1 MEIIGVDTG
10 GTFTDFIYKQN
21 GEWGVFKLLS
31 TPSNPAES
39 VLEGLRKLTGTTEFQ
54 VVHGSTVATNALLE
68 RKGAVTALV
77 TNQGFEDIVAI
88 GRQNR
93 RELYNPGYRKPTPMV
108 PQSLCFGVDCRI
120 TSSGDR
126 ERPFDE
132 ASAARVAEQLEQ
144 AQVESVAICFLFSY
158 LDPGDE
164 IRMGELIRELNI
176 PVSLSHKVLAEFRE
190 YERTSTTLINA
201 YVSPI
206 MGRYIRHIQ
215 KALKA
220 KAFRIMQSNGGT
232 ISAAAA
238 MTESV
243 KTILSGPAGG
253 AVGAFETGRMANRN
267 KLISF
272 DMGGTS
278 TDVALLDNALPLTS
292 ESTIAGFPV
301 KVPMID
307 IHTVGAGGGSM
318 LAINPQGAFQVG
330 PESAGAT
337 PGPICYGTGERITV
351 TDANLFLGRLVPDH
365 FLGGTM
371 ALDFDR
377 LKTVFEATAEQTGL
391 TPMALAQ
398 GVISVAN
405 AVMEKA
411 IRVISVERG
420 VDPSGFTLFS
430 FGGAGGLHAVDLARQ
445 MNIPTVMVP
454 KNPGTLSAMG
464 MLMADV
470 IKDYSL
476 TVMLAQEAGLFPRL
490 DQCFAPL
497 IKTGLAALA
506 AEGFDPDSVIIEP
519 FLDMRYKGQSFEL
532 MVPFDLDY
540 EERFHRLHEKSYG
553 YAGRNKAVEIV
564 NIRLRA
570 RGISEKPVF
579 EPEPFQG
586 KTPDPSAFVGQQQV
600 IFDSIPHGANLIL
613 RSRLRNG
620 NRIPGPAIV
629 LEYSA
634 TLVIPPGALAQVDNF
649 GNLIITCNSNSKN
662 EVAP

>member
-21 GEWGVFKLLS
+21 GQWGVFKLLS

-39 VLEGLRKLTGTTEFQ
+39 VLKGLKTLTGATEFQ

-93 RELYNPGYRKPTPMV
+93 SELYNPGYRKPTPMV
-108 PQSLCFGVDCRI
+108 PSSLCFGVDCRI

-132 ASAARVAEQLEQ
+132 NSAALVVKQLEQ
-144 AQVESVAICFLFSY
+144 AQVESVAVCFLFSY

-164 IRMGELIRELNI
+164 IRMAQLIRELNI
-176 PVSLSHKVLAEFRE
+176 PVSLSHKILGEFRE

-201 YVSPI
+201 YVSPV
-206 MGRYIRHIQ
+206 MRRYIRHIQ
-215 KALKA
+215 KALKT

-232 ISAAAA
+232 ISAAAS

-243 KTILSGPAGG
+243 HTILSGPAGG
-253 AVGAFETGRMANRN
+253 AVGAFETGRMAQRD

-278 TDVALLDNALPLTS
+278 TDVALLDGALPLTS
-292 ESTIAGFPV
+292 ESFIAGFPV

-307 IHTVGAGGGSM
+307 IHTVGAGGGS
-318 LAINPQGAFQVG
+318 LLSINPQGAFKVG
-330 PESAGAT
+330 PESAGAY
-337 PGPICYGTGERITV
+337 PGPICYGRGDQITV

-371 ALDFDR
+371 PLDSDR
-377 LKTVFEATAEQTGL
+377 LNRFFEATAEQTGL
-391 TPMALAQ
+391 TPTALAQ

-420 VDPSGFTLFS
+420 FDPSEFTLFS
-430 FGGAGGLHAVDLARQ
+430 FGGAGGLHAVDLARL
-445 MNIPTVMVP
+445 MNIPTVMIP

-476 TVMLAQEAGLFPRL
+476 TVMIEQAPGLFHKL

-497 IKTGLAALA
+497 IATGLEELG
-506 AEGFDPDSVIIEP
+506 AEGFDPESVIIEQY
-519 FLDMRYKGQSFEL
+519 LDMRYKGQSFEL
-532 MVPFDLDY
+532 MVPFDPDY
-540 EERFHRLHEKSYG
+540 EKSFHRLHEKSYG
-553 YAGRNKAVEIV
+553 YASRNKAVEIV

-570 RGISEKPVF
+570 RGVSEKPAF
-579 EPEPFQG
+579 APEPFLGQD
-586 KTPDPSAFVGQQQV
+586 PDAAAFVGKRQV
-600 IFDSIPHGANLIL
+600 IFDSVPQDTDLIL
-613 RSRLRNG
+613 RALLGHG

-634 TLVIPPGALAQVDNF
+634 TVVIPPGALGEVDNF
-649 GNLIITCNSNSKN
+649 GNLIITCNSKTEAVS
-662 EVAP
+662 

>member
-21 GEWGVFKLLS
+21 GQWGVFKLLS

-39 VLEGLRKLTGTTEFQ
+39 VLQGLKTLAGPKEFQ

-77 TNQGFEDIVAI
+77 TNKGFEDIVAI

-93 RELYNPGYRKPTPMV
+93 SELYNPGYRRPTPMV
-108 PQSLCFGVDCRI
+108 PPSLCFGVDCRI
-120 TSSGDR
+120 TSSGER
-126 ERPFDE
+126 ERAFDE
-132 ASAARVAEQLEQ
+132 NSAAQVAKQLEQ
-144 AQVESVAICFLFSY
+144 AQVESVAVCFLFSY
-158 LDPGDE
+158 LNPEDE
-164 IRMGELIRELNI
+164 IRMGRLIRELNI
-176 PVSLSHKVLAEFRE
+176 PVSLSHRILAEFRE

-206 MGRYIRHIQ
+206 MRRYILHIQ
-215 KALKA
+215 KALKT
-220 KAFRIMQSNGGT
+220 KGFRIMQSNGGT
-232 ISAAAA
+232 ISGAAA
-238 MTESV
+238 MEESV

-253 AVGAFETGRMANRN
+253 AVGAFETGKLANRN

-278 TDVALLDNALPLTS
+278 TDVALLDGALPLTS
-292 ESTIAGFPV
+292 ESSIAGFPV

-307 IHTVGAGGGSM
+307 IHTVGAGGGSV
-318 LAINPQGAFQVG
+318 LATNDQGALKVG
-330 PESAGAT
+330 PESAGAY

-365 FLGGTM
+365 FLGGAM
-371 ALDFDR
+371 ELDFER
-377 LKTVFEATAEQTGL
+377 LKTFFKATAEQTGL
-391 TPMALAQ
+391 TPMELAQ
-398 GVISVAN
+398 GVIDVAN

-420 VDPSGFTLFS
+420 FDPSEFTLFS
-430 FGGAGGLHAVDLARQ
+430 FGGAGGLHAVDLARL

-476 TVMLAQEAGLFPRL
+476 TVMLRQEPGLFQRL

-497 IKTGLAALA
+497 TATGVKELG
-506 AEGFDPDSVIIEP
+506 AEGFDPESVTMEKY
-519 FLDMRYKGQSFEL
+519 LDMRYKGQSFEL
-532 MVPFDLDY
+532 MVPFDGDY

-553 YAGRNKAVEIV
+553 YASRDKEVEIV
-564 NIRLRA
+564 NIRTRA
-570 RGISEKPVF
+570 RGVSERPGF
-579 EPEPFQG
+579 DPEPFQG
-586 KTPDPSAFVGQQQV
+586 EAPDPKAFTGKRRV
-600 IFDSIPHGANLIL
+600 IFDGAPREASLIL
-613 RSRLRNG
+613 RDKLRHG
-620 NRIPGPAIV
+620 NRIPGPAII

-634 TLVIPPGALAQVDNF
+634 TVVIPPGALVEVDSF
-649 GNLIITCNSNSKN
+649 GNLIITCNS
-662 EVAP
+662 EEAAR